1 MFLPPPCGEGRGGG
15 RSVPNHFAR
24 SLRKN
29 ATPAER
35 ILWQQLKL
43 LKTEGRHF
51 RRQVSIDRFVADFAC
66 HYPKVVVELDG
77 GQHGDAVPYD
87 EYRTQILKRHR
98 YSVLRFWNADVFE
111 GLEGVVD
118 RIRHAVRLKT
128 LYSYS
133 KSNLHSTPTPNPSPQ
148 GGGEMMK

>member
-1 MFLPPPCGEGRGGG
+1 M
-15 RSVPNHFAR
+15 PNHFAR
-24 SLRKN
+24 SLRNN

-35 ILWQQLKL
+35 ILWQQLKQ
-43 LKTEGRHF
+43 LKTEGKHF
-51 RRQVSIDRFVADFAC
+51 RRQVPIDRFVADFAC

-77 GQHGDAVPYD
+77 GQHSDAVPYD
-87 EYRTQILKRHR
+87 ECRTQILKRHG

-118 RIRHAVRLKT
+118 LIRHAVRLKT

-133 KSNLHSTPTPNPSPQ
+133 TSSLHSTPPLTPPHK
-148 GGGEMMK
+148 GEGK

>member
-1 MFLPPPCGEGRGGG
+1 M
-15 RSVPNHFAR
+15 PNNFTR
-24 SLRKN
+24 SLRNN

-43 LKTEGRHF
+43 LKAEGQHF
-51 RRQVSIDRFVADFAC
+51 RRQVPIDKFIADFAC

-77 GQHGDAVPYD
+77 GQHGDAVHYD
-87 EYRTQILKRHR
+87 GRCTQILKQHG
-98 YSVLRFWNADVFE
+98 YEILRFWNAAVFE
-111 GLEGVVD
+111 ELEDVVD

-128 LYSYS
+128 FYSYATLS
-133 KSNLHSTPTPNPSPQ
+133 LHSTPTPNPSPQ